1 MLLKNQ
7 TLTLTVEGQNDQGF
21 GVAHV
26 GGMAVFVKGGVKGDV
41 VQATVLKV
49 AKTWAAAKADR
60 ILTPSPHRCPSG
72 CDAAGCGGC
81 AYREL
86 VYEEEERIKAE
97 DVRMYFRKAGLS
109 ATVLP
114 TVTAGPINGYRNK
127 AQYAFGRT
135 RDGRLTAGFF
145 APRSHRLVPAVH
157 CPLAPALFGEAVE
170 RSLAIL
176 SELGLAPYEEETGK
190 GLLRHL
196 YLRHSEKEGKVLY
209 TLVINGRSL
218 PDESAFVEKLRR
230 ALPFVSGIL
239 LNFNTEKTNV
249 ILGKEYRTLWGEDFI
264 TDTLGGVT
272 LKIAPDAFFQVNR
285 PAADA
290 LYAKA
295 KELACLSGRE
305 LLWDLYSGAGRIGL
319 SMADSC
325 REIVGVEIVP
335 AAVENAGENAKR
347 NGIRHARF
355 VTGAASSPETLLA
368 GAYGEGR
375 AAPDVVV
382 LDPPRKGCS
391 PELLSYLADT
401 VKVLRIVYISCAPD
415 TLARDCALLVSKGYS
430 LSPVTP
436 VNLFPRTGH
445 VESVVCL
452 TRQSDV
458 I

>member
-1 MLLKNQ
+1 MLKKNE
-7 TLTLTVEGQNDQGF
+7 TLPLTVEGQNDQGF

-26 GGMAVFVKGGVKGDV
+26 DGMVVFVAGGVKGDV
-41 VQATVLKV
+41 VEATVLKV
-49 AKTWAAAKADR
+49 AKTWAAAKANR
-60 ILTPSPHRCPSG
+60 ILSPSPHRCPSG
-72 CDAAGCGGC
+72 CDAKGCGGC

-86 VYEEEERIKAE
+86 AYEEEERIKAE
-97 DVRMYFRKAGLS
+97 DVRMYFRKAGLE

-127 AQYAFGRT
+127 AQYAFGR
-135 RDGRLTAGFF
+135 DKAGALTLGFF
-145 APRSHRLVPAVH
+145 APRSHRLVPAVR
-157 CPLAPALFGEAVE
+157 CPLAPALFGDVAEATLQVLGE
-170 RSLAIL
+170 MGL
-176 SELGLAPYEEETGK
+176 SPYEEETGK

-196 YLRHSEKEGKVLY
+196 YLRHSQKENKVLY
-209 TLVINGRSL
+209 TLVINGKAL
-218 PDESAFVEKLRR
+218 PDEGGFVAKLRAR
-230 ALPFVSGIL
+230 LPFLSGIL
-239 LNFNTEKTNV
+239 LNCNTEKTNV

-305 LLWDLYSGAGRIGL
+305 LLWDLYSGAGSIGL
-319 SMADSC
+319 SMADAC
-325 REIVGVEIVP
+325 REVVGVEIVP
-335 AAVENAGENAKR
+335 SAVENARENARR
-347 NGIRHARF
+347 NGIHHARF
-355 VTGAASSPETLLA
+355 VVGDASTPETLLEN
-368 GAYGEGR
+368 AYGPDR

-401 VKVLRIVYISCAPD
+401 VKVGRIVYISCAPD

-452 TRQSDV
+452 TRK
-458 I
+458 